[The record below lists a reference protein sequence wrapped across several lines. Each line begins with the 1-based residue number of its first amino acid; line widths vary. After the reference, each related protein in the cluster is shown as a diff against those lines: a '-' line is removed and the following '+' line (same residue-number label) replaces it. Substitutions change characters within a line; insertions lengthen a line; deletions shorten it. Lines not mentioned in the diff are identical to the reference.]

1 LVRRLVC
8 SFVLLSFA
16 LSLHASV
23 PATNNTSSLRRAA
36 DVPFESR
43 LTLNHSRPE
52 IALTSSPADIS
63 FYDEFYP
70 VSTAHTAQPKT
81 SMLHWVS
88 SLIKKVVR
96 R

>member
-1 LVRRLVC
+1 MRRLVC
-8 SFVLLSFA
+8 NLVLLSFA
-16 LSLHASV
+16 MGLYASV

-36 DVPFESR
+36 DVPFESH
-43 LTLNHSRPE
+43 LILKDSRPE

-70 VSTAHTAQPKT
+70 VSTARPEQPKA
-81 SMLHWVS
+81 SRLHWFA